1 MPSKL
6 KEKKASASK
15 AAPAKTQG
23 RKKAP
28 APPTKLHKRAESSS
42 DESADE
48 GDELHGEDGVAS
60 GSEEDEDWEDVSED
74 EEEGSSED
82 EEDVDEEGMSR
93 LMKALGE
100 DGLDEFAQEQLRAL
114 QEDEDDEEDD
124 EQAGDASSGDEED
137 VGAEDQEGSSEDDEA
152 EDEQGEEVNEAGPS
166 TDLAVAVDEL
176 SDEEMLDADVMPRQ
190 KVEIDNKVRSISLA
204 RVLRFLMTVH
214 SRSPWSA
221 YGQP

>member
-15 AAPAKTQG
+15 TAPAKSQG
-23 RKKAP
+23 RMKAP

-42 DESADE
+42 DGTADE

-60 GSEEDEDWEDVSED
+60 GSEEDENWEDISED
-74 EEEGSSED
+74 EEEDLSED

-124 EQAGDASSGDEED
+124 EQAGDASSGDEEE
-137 VGAEDQEGSSEDDEA
+137 VGAEEQEGSSEDEDEA
-152 EDEQGEEVNEAGPS
+152 EDDQGEEVNGAGPS

-190 KVEIDNKVRSISLA
+190 KVEIDNKVRSMS
-204 RVLRFLMTVH
+204 
-214 SRSPWSA
+214 
-221 YGQP
+221 